1 VIFLKTQQ
9 NGDDTMI
16 RFSLTL
22 SSIFLIALSS
32 VLVSQPKEQTAV
44 SNKNIL
50 DFTMKTIDGKDKSL
64 ADYKGDVLLVVNVAS
79 ECGFTPQYKDLE
91 AVFEK
96 YKEKG
101 LRILA
106 FPANNFGGQEP
117 GSNEEIKTF
126 CESKYSVTF
135 DLFSKISVKGDDQH
149 PLYRFITKD
158 SPFPGD
164 VKWNF
169 QKYLVDK
176 RGNVVA
182 MFPSRVKPT
191 DKAFID
197 KLEALLSQGV

>member
-1 VIFLKTQQ
+1 
-9 NGDDTMI
+9 MM
-16 RFSLTL
+16 R
-22 SSIFLIALSS
+22 SSFFHSFILLMLFSS

-44 SNKNIL
+44 DKKSIY
-50 DFTMKTIDGKDKSL
+50 DFTMKTIDGKEKSL

-79 ECGFTPQYKDLE
+79 LCGYTPQYKDLE
-91 AVFEK
+91 EVYEK
-96 YKEKG
+96 YKGKG
-101 LRILA
+101 FRILA
-106 FPANNFGGQEP
+106 FPANNFGEQEP
-117 GSNEEIKTF
+117 GTDSEIKTF

-149 PLYRFITKD
+149 PLYRYITKD

-176 RGNVVA
+176 KGNIVA

-191 DKAFID
+191 DKQFIE
-197 KLEALLSQGV
+197 KVESLLGQGA